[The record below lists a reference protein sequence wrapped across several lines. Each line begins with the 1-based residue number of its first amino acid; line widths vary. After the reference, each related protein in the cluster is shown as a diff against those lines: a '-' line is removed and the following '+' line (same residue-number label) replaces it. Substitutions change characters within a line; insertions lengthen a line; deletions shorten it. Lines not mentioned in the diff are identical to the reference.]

1 VFKSSWD
8 KSRIWDQLIFLLCGF
23 FLQFVFAQLL
33 AAALVKSQWTCR
45 VASGQ
50 ELEVEVGMVLAVLAV
65 LLVLD
70 SQGNGARP
78 LGQVRSL
85 A

>member
-1 VFKSSWD
+1 LGPIDIPLV
-8 KSRIWDQLIFLLCGF
+8 RF

-50 ELEVEVGMVLAVLAV
+50 ELEVEGGMVLEV
-65 LLVLD
+65 LLVLVFPGKW
-70 SQGNGARP
+70 SQATWP
-78 LGQVRSL
+78 S
-85 A
+85 

>member
-1 VFKSSWD
+1 
-8 KSRIWDQLIFLLCGF
+8 
-23 FLQFVFAQLL
+23 
-33 AAALVKSQWTCR
+33 

-50 ELEVEVGMVLAVLAV
+50 ELEVEVGMVLGSWRSCWSWF
-65 LLVLD
+65 